1 MPDSIH
7 DVKLYKMKHPQFLDV
22 QTNDTTTHQV
32 TIYADRGYQGAIDV
46 SGIRML
52 TPFKKK
58 KGQKLTAEQKKY
70 KLHSKIRI
78 YVEHAIRKVKRWRIM
93 RDAYRNPL
101 KMYDTINDI
110 VCGLVN
116 NRILWKTA

>member
-1 MPDSIH
+1 
-7 DVKLYKMKHPQFLDV
+7 MKHPQFLDV
-22 QTNDTTTHQV
+22 QTSDITTQRV
-32 TIYADRGYQGAIDV
+32 TIYADGGYQGILDV
-46 SGIRML
+46 PGIRML

-58 KGQKLTAEQKKY
+58 KGQKLTAEQKEYNKI
-70 KLHSKIRI
+70 HSKIRI
-78 YVEHAIRKVKRWRIM
+78 YVEHAIRKVKRWQIM

-116 NRILWKTA
+116 NRILCKTT